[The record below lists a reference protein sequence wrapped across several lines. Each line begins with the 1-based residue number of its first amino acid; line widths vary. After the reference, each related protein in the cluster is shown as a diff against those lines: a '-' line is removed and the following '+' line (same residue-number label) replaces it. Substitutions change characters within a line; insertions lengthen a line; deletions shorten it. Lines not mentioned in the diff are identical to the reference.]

1 MEGKESR
8 AMEKELGHGE
18 GKNNYGGSKE
28 AEGKIRVLEFR
39 GAENSQRGHREQEGI
54 GDDAT

>member
-1 MEGKESR
+1 MERE
-8 AMEKELGHGE
+8 
-18 GKNNYGGSKE
+18 KNNYGGSKE
-28 AEGKIRVLEFR
+28 AERKIRVLEFR